1 MEALPPKVRIVNGS
15 IVIDGIFKFN
25 LSYTKYGPDSQP
37 VKMISFPWS
46 PEIPQN
52 INQMMGEHVIIEML
66 AQKLKEDFIY
76 YANNILPKQ

>member
-15 IVIDGIFKFN
+15 IVIDGIFKFKV
-25 LSYTKYGPDSQP
+25 SDTIYDPDFQP
-37 VKMISFPWS
+37 VKIISFTWS

-52 INQMMGEHVIIEML
+52 INQMIGEHVIIEML